1 MTTRRETTSFTM
13 EGTTDRRNTYSTGE
27 GDPSTGVVGGSQVGP
42 TTSSTY
48 DHGRS
53 GVGRQAPE
61 RVTTP
66 GEARSL
72 FSEEYME
79 TSRTPRTRSG
89 CRAGSVFLAPAPS
102 DGATTITTSAAG
114 GSRERARS
122 DDEESVASFA
132 SRSSLASIASRGKK
146 RRLATTATLEVSEDL
161 EIQVRTSSA
170 ADVSAEL
177 TRHVSE
183 IMKVATTSS
192 NLKGT
197 YVKALK
203 EAASYISAAW
213 KSEAPRRR
221 EQAGSSGNNAAMRLV
236 EARLSALE
244 EENAALR
251 RELARRSMPA
261 IEGLRGGGA
270 DTDRPRVEAA
280 TQEAR
285 LDALERKLEELGPSI
300 TKMVERQLGSLLK
313 PQQQQQQ
320 QLQQQR
326 QQQQSTPE
334 TRRSAEYSATRPPA
348 RTDPP
353 PPPRTRED
361 GGWSVVVGRKSK
373 MGQKNIAE
381 RKLDAAGGE
390 EKSRPPATVQKP
402 WADRMGGAPK
412 SGSGGTVKKPFREEK
427 TSPTVKLPRAPS
439 TSAVTLT
446 LSEGANMSYADVV
459 TMARRAIPLGEIGV
473 EAVTMKK
480 AVTGA
485 IVIRVPRDKDREK
498 ASILATRLADVLDP
512 TKVRVGTPTIKAE
525 LRVTNVDISM
535 GKEELRQALAL
546 AAGCSSEDVRIG
558 EIGVSRGGL
567 GSAWVR
573 CPAAGARKLA
583 QAGRV
588 ALGWSIARVSAIP
601 KRPLQCFK
609 CLELGHVRATCTS
622 AEDRSRLC
630 YRCGESGHR
639 ARGCP
644 ALAPKCPLCERLGA
658 PSGHRMGGVA
668 CAPPKIKRSKGQL
681 TRRSAAAA
689 DTVITTIAGGNEN
702 YGGNATGAESPSAVT
717 SGREEAMEL
726 AE

>member
-1 MTTRRETTSFTM
+1 M
-13 EGTTDRRNTYSTGE
+13 EGTTKKKNSYSVRE
-27 GDPSTGVVGGSQVGP
+27 GVPSTDVVGGSQVGP
-42 TTSSTY
+42 TTSSY

-53 GVGRQAPE
+53 GVDRQAPE
-61 RVTTP
+61 RVITP
-66 GEARSL
+66 GEARS
-72 FSEEYME
+72 FYSEEDME
-79 TSRTPRTRSG
+79 PPRTPRTRSG
-89 CRAGSVFLAPAPS
+89 SRSDSVILAPAPV
-102 DGATTITTSAAG
+102 DEATTSTAG
-114 GSRERARS
+114 GSRARTRS

-132 SRSSLASIASRGKK
+132 SRSSLASTASRGKK
-146 RRLATTATLEVSEDL
+146 RKLATAATLEVSEDL
-161 EIQVRTSSA
+161 EIQVRTSSV
-170 ADVSAEL
+170 ADVNAEL

-183 IMKVATTSS
+183 IMRVATTSS

-197 YVKALK
+197 YIKALK
-203 EAASYISAAW
+203 EATSYITAAW

-300 TKMVERQLGSLLK
+300 TKMMERQLGSLLK

-334 TRRSAEYSATRPPA
+334 TRRSAEYSAPRPPA
-348 RTDPP
+348 RADPP

-361 GGWSVVVGRKSK
+361 GGWNVVVGRKSK

-390 EKSRPPATVQKP
+390 EKTRPPGIAQKP

-412 SGSGGTVKKPFREEK
+412 SGSGGTVKMPFRKEK

-459 TMARRAIPLGEIGV
+459 TMARRAIPLDEIGV
-473 EAVTMKK
+473 QAVTMKK

-498 ASILATRLADVLDP
+498 ASILATRLASVLDP
-512 TKVRVGTPTIKAE
+512 TKVRVGTPTIKAK
-525 LRVTNVDISM
+525 LRITNEDISM
-535 GKEELRQALAL
+535 GKEELRPALAL
-546 AAGCSSEDVRIG
+546 AAGCNSEDVQIG
-558 EIGVSRGGL
+558 EIGVSKGGL
-567 GSAWVR
+567 GPAWVK

-583 QAGRV
+583 QAGKV
-588 ALGWSIARVSAIP
+588 VLGWSIARVSAIP

-609 CLELGHVRATCTS
+609 CLELGRTGGQHLNPPPPPPPAATS
-622 AEDRSRLC
+622 A
-630 YRCGESGHR
+630 
-639 ARGCP
+639 
-644 ALAPKCPLCERLGA
+644 LGSIDEEA
-658 PSGHRMGGVA
+658 DELHGYM
-668 CAPPKIKRSKGQL
+668 
-681 TRRSAAAA
+681 SAACDASMPRSVSGGRSDRCVYWWTPEIA
-689 DTVITTIAGGNEN
+689 DMRASCVQAW
-702 YGGNATGAESPSAVT
+702 
-717 SGREEAMEL
+717 R
-726 AE
+726 